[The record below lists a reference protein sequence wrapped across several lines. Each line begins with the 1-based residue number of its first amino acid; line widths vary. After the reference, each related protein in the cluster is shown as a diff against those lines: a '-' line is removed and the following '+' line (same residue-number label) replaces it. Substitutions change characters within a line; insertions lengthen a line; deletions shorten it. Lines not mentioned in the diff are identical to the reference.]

1 MYMRYY
7 DSYPALSGRTHP
19 KKEPPAP
26 KEPVAVVKNDLPEEI
41 EITDEVKKE
50 FPAEIA
56 SRRGLLQSIQA
67 DDIIL
72 IGLLI
77 LLLSE
82 SDDII
87 MPLIIGYLLLGD
99 ILPI

>member
-7 DSYPALSGRTHP
+7 DSYPAPSPRRIETAEETEQIKPQEVL
-19 KKEPPAP
+19 
-26 KEPVAVVKNDLPEEI
+26 EEI
-41 EITDEVKKE
+41 KE
-50 FPAEIA
+50 AETVIQSASAGEIA
-56 SRRGLLQSIQA
+56 VTGKKGFLHSFEA

-72 IGLLI
+72 IALI
-77 LLLSE
+77 FILLSE

-87 MPLIIGYLLLGD
+87 MLLIIGYLLLGD